1 MAIKFLNTATA
12 ATQAVGDNST
22 KIATTAYA
30 DAAAAAI
37 PIGNYL
43 PLSAGSTKKLTDTLY
58 IQGTN
63 STNAESVLLRGVSSN
78 DGDFLGSIRTANTG
92 GYNQEMRFYTSD

>member
-30 DAAAAAI
+30 DAAAAAV

-43 PLSAGSTKKLTDTLY
+43 PLSAGSSYPLTGKLY
-58 IQGTN
+58 
-63 STNAESVLLRGVSSN
+63 A
-78 DGDFLGSIRTANTG
+78 A
-92 GYNQEMRFYTSD
+92 